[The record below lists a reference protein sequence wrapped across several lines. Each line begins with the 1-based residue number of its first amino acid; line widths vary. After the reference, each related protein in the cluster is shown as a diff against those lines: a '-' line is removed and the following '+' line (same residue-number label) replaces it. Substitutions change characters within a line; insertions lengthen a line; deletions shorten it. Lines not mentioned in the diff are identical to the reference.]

1 MGQATSRFP
10 RGSLLVVLGLL
21 YWAQGVPYGLAAE
34 YMPVVLRKA
43 GYSQTA
49 IAALFWLQLP
59 WQLKVLWARLGDHPA
74 LRPKTPAILRALQAT
89 CALLLCLCAFA
100 DLAVTPVLWFSA
112 TFCLALVAATQDIF
126 VDALAVR
133 SLAAEER
140 GYGNIAQ
147 VAGYRLGILSGGA
160 GLLLGAAAL
169 GTRQMLFVLAALV
182 ALSGFFVSAAR
193 GSRTE
198 QPAPAITTKAAGAAP
213 RSRLAFILRHAL
225 QARARAV
232 LAVAIVFKLGL
243 HLASGLFKPMVV
255 DAGWSNAEIGGAVVT
270 VGTIA
275 SLVGAA
281 AGGALHRWLSE
292 PRALMAATV
301 LQTMACAPLIAVARL
316 GAPHMLTTG
325 CLAVEHFASGAGT
338 TVLFAALMTATR
350 KDDAALHYTVLSAA
364 NGLGLGLGGLVGAQL
379 ADHWGRPLAFGAAT
393 LLCLWPLWFL
403 RRWNEAAAA
412 SAA

>member
-1 MGQATSRFP
+1 MGQRTSRFP

-59 WQLKVLWARLGDHPA
+59 WQLKVLWARIGDHPA
-74 LRPKTPAILRALQAT
+74 LRPKTPVILRALQAT
-89 CALLLCLCAFA
+89 CALLLCICAFA
-100 DLAVTPVLWFSA
+100 DLAITPVLWFTA
-112 TFCLALVAATQDIF
+112 TFFLALAAATQDIF

-133 SLAAEER
+133 SLAPEER
-140 GYGNIAQ
+140 GFGNIAQ

-160 GLLLGAAAL
+160 GLLVGAAAL

-182 ALSGFFVSAAR
+182 ALSGFFASTAR
-193 GSRTE
+193 GSGAAGPP
-198 QPAPAITTKAAGAAP
+198 QAPATRAPDAAP
-213 RSRLAFILRHAL
+213 KSRLAFILRHAL
-225 QARARAV
+225 RPQARPV
-232 LAVAIVFKLGL
+232 LGVAIVFKLGL

-270 VGTIA
+270 IGTLA
-275 SLVGAA
+275 SLLGAA
-281 AGGALHRWLSE
+281 AGGAAHRFLSE

-301 LQTMACAPLIAVARL
+301 LQTMACAPLIVVARL
-316 GAPHMLTTG
+316 GAPHALTTG
-325 CLAVEHFASGAGT
+325 CLAAEHFASGAGT

-350 KDDAALHYTVLSAA
+350 KEDAALHYTVLSAA
-364 NGLGLGLGGLVGAQL
+364 NGLGLGLGGLLGAQL
-379 ADHWGRPLAFGAAT
+379 ADRWGRPLAFGAAT
-393 LLCLWPLWFL
+393 LLCLCPLWFL
-403 RRWNEAAAA
+403 RRWNDATSA
-412 SAA
+412 SAS